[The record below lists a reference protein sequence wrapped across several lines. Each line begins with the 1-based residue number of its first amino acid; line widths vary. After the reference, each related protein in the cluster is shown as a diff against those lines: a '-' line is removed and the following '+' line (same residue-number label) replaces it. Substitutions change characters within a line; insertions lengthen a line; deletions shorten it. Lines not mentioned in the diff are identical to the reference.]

1 MAKVVKVKYKNGTRT
16 EHRNGRDQKMDK
28 MQVLREVNNILQWE
42 EDHPTDLGSQVEQII
57 IE

>member
-1 MAKVVKVKYKNGTRT
+1 MVKVVKVKYKDGTRVL
-16 EHRNGRDQKMDK
+16 HGNGKDQKMDK

-42 EDHPTDLGSQVEQII
+42 EDHPSDLRSQVEQIV